1 MNNVILVGVDF
12 SNCSLN
18 ALSHAVTV
26 AEKSKSDIVMV
37 WVNKLANDKD
47 IVSKDRNL
55 IEYGAKQHFNEL
67 IEKYA
72 HRLGE
77 NTITYQIREGRVYDA
92 MQEACRELDPFLMFI
107 GTHGISGFSER
118 WIGSN
123 AFRMSLVLDVPTVF
137 IREGIDVNTSISK
150 IVMPIDSTLETR
162 QKLPLTALIAQYFNA
177 QIFVV
182 ALYTSEIL
190 SVKERVNGYVK
201 QVVKYLTANRINFVL
216 DELHTNDLDE
226 DIISYAKNIN
236 ANLISIMDELERTAV
251 NIFSGSYS
259 QKIVNNSQI
268 PVLIS
273 HTKNIYAS
281 IARN

>member
-12 SNCSLN
+12 SDCSLN

-47 IVSKDRNL
+47 IVSKDKNL

-67 IEKYA
+67 IDKYSP
-72 HRLGE
+72 RLSE
-77 NTITYQIREGRVYDA
+77 NSITYQIREGRVYDA
-92 MQEACRELDPFLMFI
+92 MHDVCRELDPFLMFI

-137 IREGIDVNTSISK
+137 IRDGIDSNTTISN
-150 IVMPIDSTLETR
+150 IVMPIDSSLETR

-177 QIFVV
+177 RIFIL
-182 ALYTSEIL
+182 ARYTSA
-190 SVKERVNGYVK
+190 SVKDRVDGYVK
-201 QVVKYLTANRINFVL
+201 QVVKYLTANRINFVV
-216 DELHTNDLDE
+216 DELHSNDVE
-226 DIISYAKNIN
+226 DVIDYAKNVN
-236 ANLISIMDELERTAV
+236 ANLISIMDELETTPGD
-251 NIFSGSYS
+251 FFTGSHP
-259 QKIVNNSQI
+259 QKIVNNSPI
-268 PVLIS
+268 PVLMS
-273 HTKNIYAS
+273 HVKNVYS
-281 IARN
+281 TIARN